1 MTRTLVLP
9 QHHTDSGRADHPAG
23 TGYGLA
29 SCSPHHFLVCERILR
44 IVFRRRRT
52 ADPTD
57 SCTIEPCPDCFAPHI
72 ETVAR
77 YVAAGK
83 PVHFVIPAFPAKSR
97 NRRKTVGRLPDLG
110 EYLALESVQ
119 GFCEQI
125 SAVYAPGAVVTIC
138 SDGHVF
144 SDVLGIDDDH
154 VDDYGA
160 ELLRMIRSIGGGA
173 IGFYALRDAM
183 PGLSCDQRRA
193 RLLDE
198 YGESVDEIRD
208 AIRSQPRAR
217 RMFNGIH
224 RFVTEDHAVLMSDLS
239 ATQRRNRAK
248 VTAYEVVRRS
258 QAWSRV
264 VEDVFPG
271 AVRLSIHP
279 QYHHDTKIGFQLLRT
294 ADSWLTPWHG
304 VVLDDG
310 LRQLLVKRTQ
320 AERLGAHL
328 VWRNSRPSH
337 FVIDEPIEPG
347 HLAPVADA
355 AKGAS

>member
-1 MTRTLVLP
+1 MQDVMAQVDDLGASSGFGHGTVP
-9 QHHTDSGRADHPAG
+9 HTPDHVVA
-23 TGYGLA
+23 
-29 SCSPHHFLVCERILR
+29 ERILR

-57 SCTIEPCPDCFAPHI
+57 PCAAEPCQDCFAPHL
-72 ETVAR
+72 ETVGR
-77 YVAAGK
+77 YVAAGQ

-110 EYLALESVQ
+110 EHLALESIQ
-119 GFCEQI
+119 GFCEQV

-144 SDVLGIDDDH
+144 SDALGIADEH
-154 VDDYGA
+154 VDDYAA

-173 IGFYALRDAM
+173 IGLYSLRDAM
-183 PGLSCDQRRA
+183 PGLTWDQLRA

-198 YGESVDEIRD
+198 YADPVDEVRD
-208 AIRSQPRAR
+208 AVRSQPHAR
-217 RMFNGIH
+217 RIFNGIH
-224 RFVTEDHAVLMSDLS
+224 RFVTEDHSVLMAELS

-248 VTAYEVVRRS
+248 LTAYEVVRRS

-264 VEDVFPG
+264 VEEVFPG

-279 QYHHDTKIGFQLLRT
+279 QRHHDTKIGFHLLRT
-294 ADSWLTPWHG
+294 TDSWLTPWHG

-310 LRQLLVKRTQ
+310 LRQVLVKRAH

-337 FVIDEPIEPG
+337 FVIDKPIEPDR
-347 HLAPVADA
+347 LDPMA
-355 AKGAS
+355 AASEGKS

>member
-1 MTRTLVLP
+1 MAE
-9 QHHTDSGRADHPAG
+9 QGEM
-23 TGYGLA
+23 
-29 SCSPHHFLVCERILR
+29 CSPDQVAAERILLNV
-44 IVFRRRRT
+44 IRRRRT

-57 SCTIEPCPDCFAPHI
+57 SGAAEPCPDCFAPHLD
-72 ETVAR
+72 TVGR

-110 EYLALESVQ
+110 EQLALESVQ
-119 GFCEQI
+119 SFCERI
-125 SAVYAPGAVVTIC
+125 SAVYPPGAVVTIC

-144 SDVLGIDDDH
+144 SDALGIEDVH

-160 ELLRMIRSIGGGA
+160 GLLRMIRSIGGGA
-173 IGFYALRDAM
+173 LGVYALRDAM
-183 PGLSCDQRRA
+183 PGLTWDQRRA
-193 RLLDE
+193 RLLAE
-198 YGESVDEIRD
+198 YAESVDEIR
-208 AIRSQPRAR
+208 AAVRSQPRAR

-224 RFVTEDHAVLMSDLS
+224 RFVTEDHAVLMAGHS
-239 ATQRRNRAK
+239 ATRRRNLAK
-248 VTAYEVVRRS
+248 LTAYEVVRRS

-264 VEDVFPG
+264 VEEVFPG

-279 QYHHDTKIGFQLLRT
+279 QGHHDTKIGFHLLPT
-294 ADSWLTPWHG
+294 TDSWLTPWHG

-310 LRQLLVKRTQ
+310 LRRVLVKRAQ

-337 FVIDEPIEPG
+337 FVIAEPIEPG
-347 HLAPVADA
+347 RLDPVAA
-355 AKGAS
+355 AAEGEP

>member
-1 MTRTLVLP
+1 MTRAVALS
-9 QHHTDSGRADHPAG
+9 QRRRDYGRAARPAG
-23 TGYGLA
+23 FGYDPAL
-29 SCSPHHFLVCERILR
+29 CSPDHVVTEQILR

-52 ADPTD
+52 ADLSNP
-57 SCTIEPCPDCFAPHI
+57 CAVEPCWDCFAPHLD
-72 ETVAR
+72 TVGR

-110 EYLALESVQ
+110 EYLALESIQ
-119 GFCEQI
+119 GFCEQV

-144 SDVLGIDDDH
+144 SDALGIDDKH

-160 ELLRMIRSIGGGA
+160 ELLRMIRAIGGGA
-173 IGFYALRDAM
+173 IGLYALRDAM
-183 PGLSCDQRRA
+183 PGLTADQRRA

-198 YGESVDEIRD
+198 YAESVDEIRN
-208 AIRSQPRAR
+208 AVRSRPRDR

-224 RFVTEDHAVLMSDLS
+224 RFVTEDHAVLMAELS

-248 VTAYEVVRRS
+248 LTAYEVVRRS
-258 QAWSRV
+258 RAWSRV
-264 VEDVFPG
+264 VEEVFPG

-279 QYHHDTKIGFQLLRT
+279 QNHHDTKIGFHLLRAT
-294 ADSWLTPWHG
+294 DSWLTPWHG

-310 LRQLLVKRTQ
+310 LRQMLVKRAQ

-347 HLAPVADA
+347 CLDRVAA
-355 AKGAS
+355 AAEGES

>member
-1 MTRTLVLP
+1 MTRTV
-9 QHHTDSGRADHPAG
+9 AHPAG
-23 TGYGLA
+23 FGYGPAL
-29 SCSPHHFLVCERILR
+29 CSPDHVVAERILR

-52 ADPTD
+52 ADPSD
-57 SCTIEPCPDCFAPHI
+57 PCAVEPCQDCFAPHL
-72 ETVAR
+72 ETVGR

-97 NRRKTVGRLPDLG
+97 NRRKTIGRLPDLG

-119 GFCEQI
+119 GFCEQV

-144 SDVLGIDDDH
+144 SDALGIDDEH

-173 IGFYALRDAM
+173 IGLYALRDAM
-183 PGLSCDQRRA
+183 PGLTLDQRRA

-198 YGESVDEIRD
+198 YAESVDELRD
-208 AIRSQPRAR
+208 AVRSRTGTR

-224 RFVTEDHAVLMSDLS
+224 RFITEDHAVLMADLN

-248 VTAYEVVRRS
+248 LTAYEVVRRS

-264 VEDVFPG
+264 VEEAFPG

-279 QYHHDTKIGFQLLRT
+279 QDHHDTKIGFHLLRT
-294 ADSWLTPWHG
+294 TDSWLTPWHG

-310 LRQLLVKRTQ
+310 LRQVLVKRAQ

-347 HLAPVADA
+347 RLDPVAA
-355 AKGAS
+355 AGEGQP

>member
-1 MTRTLVLP
+1 MTRTVALP
-9 QHHTDSGRADHPAG
+9 QRHPDPPAAPG
-23 TGYGLA
+23 HVVA
-29 SCSPHHFLVCERILR
+29 ERILR
-44 IVFRRRRT
+44 VVFRRRRI
-52 ADPTD
+52 ADQD
-57 SCTIEPCPDCFAPHI
+57 DPCAVTPCEACFAPHR
-72 ETVAR
+72 ETVGR

-144 SDVLGIDDDH
+144 SDALGIDDTH

-173 IGFYALRDAM
+173 IGLYALRDAM
-183 PGLSCDQRRA
+183 PGLTLDQRRA

-198 YGESVDEIRD
+198 YAESVDQIRD
-208 AIRSQPRAR
+208 AVRARPSAR

-224 RFVTEDHAVLMSDLS
+224 RFITEDHAVLLADLS

-248 VTAYEVVRRS
+248 LTAYEVVRRS

-264 VEDVFPG
+264 VEEVFPD

-279 QYHHDTKIGFQLLRT
+279 QDPHDTKIGFHLLRT
-294 ADSWLTPWHG
+294 TDSWLTPWHG

-310 LRQLLVKRTQ
+310 RCQVLVKRAH

-337 FVIDEPIEPG
+337 FVIDEPIEAGPIEPVVA
-347 HLAPVADA
+347 APE
-355 AKGAS
+355 GES

>member
-1 MTRTLVLP
+1 MTRTL
-9 QHHTDSGRADHPAG
+9 AAHPAG
-23 TGYGLA
+23 AGPA
-29 SCSPHHFLVCERILR
+29 PCSPDHDVTERILR

-52 ADPTD
+52 ADPAD
-57 SCTIEPCPDCFAPHI
+57 PCAAEPCQDCFAPHL
-72 ETVAR
+72 ETVGR

-97 NRRKTVGRLPDLG
+97 NRRKTLGRLPDLG
-110 EYLALESVQ
+110 EHLALESVQ
-119 GFCEQI
+119 GFCEQV
-125 SAVYAPGAVVTIC
+125 SAVYAPGAVVTVC

-144 SDVLGIDDDH
+144 SDALGIDDEH

-160 ELLRMIRSIGGGA
+160 ELLRMIRSLGGGA
-173 IGFYALRDAM
+173 VGVYSLRDAM
-183 PGLSCDQRRA
+183 PGLTWDQRRA

-198 YGESVDEIRD
+198 YAESVDEVRD
-208 AIRSQPRAR
+208 AVRSQPRAR

-224 RFVTEDHAVLMSDLS
+224 RFVTEDHAVLMADLS
-239 ATQRRNRAK
+239 TTQRRNRAK
-248 VTAYEVVRRS
+248 LTAYEVVRRS

-279 QYHHDTKIGFQLLRT
+279 QHHHDTKIGFHLLRT
-294 ADSWLTPWHG
+294 TDSWLTPWHG

-310 LRQLLVKRTQ
+310 RRHVLVKRAQ

-337 FVIDEPIEPG
+337 FVVDEPIEPG
-347 HLAPVADA
+347 RLGGGRPE
-355 AKGAS
+355 GES

>member
-1 MTRTLVLP
+1 MTRTVALP
-9 QHHTDSGRADHPAG
+9 HPGSPDTADHGVAD
-23 TGYGLA
+23 
-29 SCSPHHFLVCERILR
+29 RILR
-44 IVFRRRRT
+44 IVFRRRRA

-57 SCTIEPCPDCFAPHI
+57 PCALSPCRDCFAPHR
-72 ETVAR
+72 ETIDR

-144 SDVLGIDDDH
+144 SDALGIDDAH
-154 VDDYGA
+154 VDEYGA
-160 ELLRMIRSIGGGA
+160 ELLRMIRSLGGGA
-173 IGFYALRDAM
+173 VGLYGLRDAM
-183 PGLSCDQRRA
+183 PGLTLDQRRA
-193 RLLDE
+193 RLLAE
-198 YGESVDEIRD
+198 YAEPVDEIRD
-208 AIRSQPRAR
+208 AVRSQAPAR

-224 RFVTEDHAVLMSDLS
+224 RFITEDHAVLLAELS
-239 ATQRRNRAK
+239 TTQRRNRAK
-248 VTAYEVVRRS
+248 LTAYEVVRRS

-264 VEDVFPG
+264 VEEVFPG

-279 QYHHDTKIGFQLLRT
+279 QDPHDTKIGFHLLRT

-310 LRQLLVKRTQ
+310 RCQTLVKRSY
-320 AERLGAHL
+320 AERLGARL

-337 FVIDEPIEPG
+337 FVTDEPINPG
-347 HLAPVADA
+347 RIDPATPE
-355 AKGAS
+355 GES